1 MVWPPRLVARWPGM
15 LLDDEGPRWRVIGV
29 VVVLV
34 VLGGVAIASFGTR
47 VDRVLST
54 VGAPVG
60 PPDAGYVAEP
70 PSEPG
75 AADGEAPQDPG
86 AQAPDAPL
94 SSIERSD
101 LLIIKTGSLTLQV
114 AAIDPALAEA
124 TNLVSSLGGYAS
136 GSDRTGDGDRL
147 AATITFRIPAAKWE
161 DAFVR
166 LRGIAA
172 KVLAEHSETEDV
184 TAQVVDLGAR
194 IRNLGATEQALQAI
208 MDRAGTIKDVLA
220 VQQELTGVRGQ
231 IEELGAQKAHLEEQA
246 ALSMLAVTFSMRPEP
261 VLAEQQAQFDP
272 GAEAERA
279 SASLVSVLQEVAT
292 AGIWFGIVWLPIL
305 LAATI
310 VGGTLLLVARRL
322 RRAGPGGDAPVEPAA
337 EGGA

>member
-1 MVWPPRLVARWPGM
+1 M
-15 LLDDEGPRWRVIGV
+15 LLDEKGPNWRVIGV
-29 VVVLV
+29 AIALVLF
-34 VLGGVAIASFGTR
+34 GGVGIATFGTPVGR
-47 VDRVLST
+47 ILST
-54 VGAPVG
+54 VGASIG
-60 PPDAGYVAEP
+60 PPDGGHVAEP
-70 PSEPG
+70 PQQPG
-75 AADGEAPQDPG
+75 AGEGEVPQDPG
-86 AQAPDAPL
+86 AGTPDVPL
-94 SSIERSD
+94 YSIDRSD

-114 AAIDPALAEA
+114 AAIDPALVDA

-147 AATITFRIPAAKWE
+147 AATITFRIPAARWE

-166 LRGIAA
+166 LRGIAQ
-172 KVLAEHSETEDV
+172 KVLAEHSQTDDV
-184 TAQVVDLGAR
+184 TGQVVDLGAR

-208 MDRAGTIKDVLA
+208 MVRAGTIMDVLA

-231 IEELGAQKAHLEEQA
+231 IEELSAQKAHLEEQA
-246 ALSMLAVTFSMRPEP
+246 ALSTLAVTFSMQPEP

-279 SASLVSVLQEVAT
+279 SASLISVLQELAT

-305 LAATI
+305 LAFAF
-310 VGGTLLLVARRL
+310 VGGVVFLVARRL
-322 RRAGPGGDAPVEPAA
+322 RPAGPGGSGPVAPAA